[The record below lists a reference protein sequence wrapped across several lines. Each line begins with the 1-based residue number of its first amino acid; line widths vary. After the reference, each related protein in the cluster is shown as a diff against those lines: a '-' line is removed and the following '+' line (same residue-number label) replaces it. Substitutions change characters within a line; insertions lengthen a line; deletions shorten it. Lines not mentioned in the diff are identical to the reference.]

1 MKLYVSG
8 GISGIP
14 NARQLFKDGC
24 GMLQDAGFETVNPME
39 VSACSAEKCNP
50 LNLGDSDT
58 PGEYAHSWACYLR
71 YDIIS
76 MLACDGVALIENW
89 QASPGSHFEQYIA
102 SRCGLEVRT
111 RTEWIDWKKRY
122 DLDYA
127 F

>member
-39 VSACSAEKCNP
+39 VKACPDEKCNSDV
-50 LNLGDSDT
+50 LLLKGDD
-58 PGEYAHSWACYLR
+58 GGYMHSWACYLR

-102 SRCGLEVRT
+102 SRCGLECEPVPNG
-111 RTEWIDWKKRY
+111 
-122 DLDYA
+122 
-127 F
+127 